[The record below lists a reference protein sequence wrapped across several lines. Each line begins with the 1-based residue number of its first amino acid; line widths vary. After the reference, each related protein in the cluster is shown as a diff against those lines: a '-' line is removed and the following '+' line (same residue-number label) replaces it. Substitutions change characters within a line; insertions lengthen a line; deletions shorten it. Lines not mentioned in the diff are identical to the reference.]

1 MKKLLYLFLTIVFM
15 SQYTVAQVPSYV
27 PTDGLLGYWPFSG
40 NANDE
45 SGNENNGVVNDAIL
59 TEDRF
64 GDPMN
69 SYLFSREQDQD
80 ISISATPL
88 LNNISNITISLWVNL
103 NSYGEVG
110 QSGYNHYIN
119 KTNQTGLP
127 EGFVFANNNTQ
138 LYFYHGDG
146 ANFYF
151 TNDLP
156 VLNEWSNLVVS
167 YNYDETTSENSY
179 CKFYINGLLK
189 GEIQT
194 SQELGDVG
202 ANILI
207 GKYATESY
215 NRLDGKIDEIGIWNR
230 ALTQEEIT
238 TLYESEVLSTNTAT
252 YESNINIYPNP
263 ANDHINI
270 DFGNLDNV
278 EDWNIKII
286 NILGQEVLSQ
296 PMNTDKINVSELSKG
311 VYIIRI
317 SDGINQADKKFI
329 KN

>member
-1 MKKLLYLFLTIVFM
+1 
-15 SQYTVAQVPSYV
+15 
-27 PTDGLLGYWPFSG
+27 
-40 NANDE
+40 ANDE
-45 SGNENNGVVNDAIL
+45 SGNENNGVVNGAIL
-59 TEDRF
+59 TEDRY

-110 QSGYNHYIN
+110 QSGHNHYIN

-127 EGFVFANNNTQ
+127 DGFVFGNNNTQ
-138 LYFYHGDG
+138 LYFYNGDG

-156 VLNEWSNLVVS
+156 TLNEWSNLVVS

-179 CKFYINGLLK
+179 CRFYINGLLI
-189 GEIQT
+189 GENQIFQG
-194 SQELGDVG
+194 LGDAG

-207 GKYATESY
+207 GKYSTNSY
-215 NRLDGKIDEIGIWNR
+215 NRLDGKIDDIGIWNR

-238 TLYESEVLSTNTAT
+238 TLYDSEVLSTNPIQTCT
-252 YESNINIYPNP
+252 
-263 ANDHINI
+263 
-270 DFGNLDNV
+270 
-278 EDWNIKII
+278 
-286 NILGQEVLSQ
+286 
-296 PMNTDKINVSELSKG
+296 TD
-311 VYIIRI
+311 
-317 SDGINQADKKFI
+317 D
-329 KN
+329 

>member
-1 MKKLLYLFLTIVFM
+1 MKKLIFLFLTIVFI

-45 SGNENNGVVNDAIL
+45 SGNENNGVVNGAIL

-103 NSYGEVG
+103 NSYGEEG
-110 QSGYNHYIN
+110 GSGYNHYIN
-119 KTNQTGLP
+119 KTSQTDLP
-127 EGFVFANNNTQ
+127 DGFVFANNNTQ

-179 CKFYINGLLK
+179 CKFYINGLLR
-189 GEIQT
+189 GETQT
-194 SQELGDVG
+194 SQELGDAA

-207 GKYATESY
+207 GKYTTNSY
-215 NRLDGKIDEIGIWNR
+215 DRLDGKIDDIGIWNR

-238 TLYESEVLSTNTAT
+238 TLYESEVLSTNIAT
-252 YESNINIYPNP
+252 NESNINIYPNP
-263 ANDHINI
+263 ANDQITV
-270 DFGNLDNV
+270 DFGNLNNV

-311 VYIIRI
+311 VYIVRI
-317 SDGINQADKKFI
+317 SDGVNQADKKFI